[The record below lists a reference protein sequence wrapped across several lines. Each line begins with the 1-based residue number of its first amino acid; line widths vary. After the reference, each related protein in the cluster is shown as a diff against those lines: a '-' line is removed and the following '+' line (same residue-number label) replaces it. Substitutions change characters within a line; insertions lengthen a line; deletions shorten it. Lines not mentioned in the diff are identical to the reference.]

1 MLLNEYFKAHPKAAL
16 AFSGGVD
23 SAYLFYAA
31 LRAGADVTAYFVRS
45 AFQPAFALEDAR
57 RMAAALGGRLRILEL
72 DLLSDPVIAANPPER
87 CYFCK
92 QRMFTALAEAA
103 RQDGYTLLLDG
114 TNASDA
120 AEDRPG
126 MRAVEELGVHSP
138 LRLCGLC
145 KDDIRRASRAA
156 GLFTWDK
163 PAYSCLSTRIAGNE
177 ALTAAGLSAVEQAE
191 AYLMG
196 LGFSDLR
203 VRTAGGDARLQLRQA
218 QMPLLL
224 ARREEILRELKRL
237 FGRVTLDLEARE

>member
-1 MLLNEYFKAHPKAAL
+1 MELGEFFTKHPKAAL

-31 LRAGADVTAYFVRS
+31 LHFGADVTAYFVRS

-57 RMAAALGGRLRILEL
+57 RMAAALGGRLRVLEL

-92 QRMFTALAEAA
+92 KRMFTAVAEAA

-114 TNASDA
+114 TNASDD
-120 AEDRPG
+120 EGDRPG
-126 MRAVEELGVHSP
+126 MRAKRELDVCSP
-138 LRLCGLC
+138 LRVCGLS

-163 PAYSCLSTRIAGNE
+163 PAYSCLATRVAVGQ
-177 ALTAAGLSAVEQAE
+177 ALTAERLAAVEQAE
-191 AYLMG
+191 TYLTG

-203 VRTAGGDARLQLRQA
+203 VRTADGDALLQLRQE
-218 QMPLLL
+218 QLPELL
-224 ARREEILRELKRL
+224 ARREEILVELKRL
-237 FGRVTLDLEARE
+237 FGRVTLDLEVRE